1 MKKSFYLV
9 VLLFSLGMHAQNFGF
24 FLFNPSLRVGA
35 AVPTQIGNTALNHF
49 YTTPV
54 GIDVNY
60 SIFKLYKGEFNIG
73 YTGASY
79 RFVGVP
85 DFTAYTRSTQSV
97 YYMQLAYEVDL
108 KKNWSV
114 TPFVNLGAEQLRHQE
129 NGALIAI
136 QNGTQ
141 VQLGGY
147 LNFKLAAILKAY
159 AGLSFST
166 TNYNLQ
172 DGVSEYVT
180 KYKKSQALVF
190 TLGLKIN

>member
-1 MKKSFYLV
+1 MKKIIICSLLLV
-9 VLLFSLGMHAQNFGF
+9 SLGVKAQNFGF
-24 FLFNPSLRVGA
+24 FLFNPSLRIGA
-35 AVPTQIGNTALNHF
+35 VVPTQIGNTALNHF

-73 YTGASY
+73 YSGASY
-79 RFVGVP
+79 RFEGIP
-85 DFTAYTRSTQSV
+85 DFTAYTRTSQSV
-97 YYMQLAYEVDL
+97 YYMQLAYEIDV
-108 KKNWSV
+108 KKQWSV
-114 TPFVNLGAEQLRHQE
+114 TPYINLGAEQLRHLE
-129 NGALIAI
+129 NGSLQAI

-141 VQLGGY
+141 VQIGGY
-147 LNFKLAAILKAY
+147 LNFKLANILKVY
-159 AGLSFST
+159 TGLAFTT

-180 KYKKSQALVF
+180 KYKKSQALVL